1 MRTRVQRTDF
11 VMERRAITV
20 QGIVQGVGFRPFVHG
35 LAVELGLVGFVK
47 NQSGRVVIEV
57 EGTAGHL
64 DQFLTQLETSA
75 PPLSRIEAVA
85 WHSRPPAHDVAFRI
99 VPSDADATSPIF
111 ISPDVA
117 PCDACLAELFDPSD
131 RRYGYPFLNC
141 THCGPRL
148 TIIRGA
154 PYDRERTTM
163 ASFVICHA
171 CRAEYEDPTNRRFHA
186 QPTACANCGPNLS
199 LEASNGERIAT
210 SDPLASFVEAL
221 DQGKIGALK
230 GLGGFHLVCHA
241 GDERTV
247 AELRRR
253 KERDEKP
260 FAIMVTDLEA
270 AERFC
275 EIGLLERSLLQSAR
289 RPIVLLRK
297 KAVPA
302 ETANGHS
309 FSGRTKIAELVSPG
323 NPYFGVM
330 LPYTPLHHLLLRAV
344 GGAPLVMT
352 SGNRSDEPISYLDDE
367 AVSRL
372 GSIADLFL
380 THNRPIH
387 VRCDDSVTRIIDGG
401 ESPIRRSRGYAPEP
415 IKLPLACPFPILAVG
430 GQLKGVFAL
439 GRDRQAFLSHHMGDL
454 DHWDAYR
461 AFVRDIGLYQQLFG
475 ITPQVI
481 VHDLHPDYAS
491 TNYARERA
499 ANEGVKLV
507 SVQHHHAH
515 MAGCMAEH
523 GLNEPV
529 IGVSFDGTGYGAD
542 GAIWGGEFLVGDYTH
557 FRRKA
562 HLRYVRM
569 PGGDKAIHEPW
580 RMAFSHVRDARCER
594 SPLDGRI
601 PATTR
606 KTLETMLDRGF
617 NAPQTSSAGR
627 LFDAVASLVGVRD
640 CVSFEGQAAVQLE
653 WLATE
658 AGIEDSYPF
667 EIERPH
673 APSRETAAIVDTRPV
688 IRAVVEDIERG
699 VETRRIA
706 RRFHSTI
713 VSIIEKT
720 CCALRKETGIEAV
733 VLSGGVFMNALI
745 AREAAHSLLKADFRV
760 YQHHLVPPNDGG
772 LCLGQL
778 AVAAALSTPSR
789 QDARTSPVTVAASAS
804 GVRPTDSDQPL
815 VSCPSLQE
823 EQAHVPRDSR

>member
-1 MRTRVQRTDF
+1 MRTRVQQTDF
-11 VMERRAITV
+11 LMERREITV

-47 NQSGRVVIEV
+47 NQSGGVLIQV
-57 EGTAGHL
+57 EGKAVAL
-64 DQFLTQLETSA
+64 DRFLTQLETSA

-85 WHSRPPAHDVAFRI
+85 WQWRPPAHDVAFRI

-117 PCDACLAELFDPSD
+117 PCDACLAELFDPTD
-131 RRYGYPFLNC
+131 RRYRYPFLNC

-154 PYDRERTTM
+154 PYDRDRTTM
-163 ASFVICHA
+163 ASFVMCDA
-171 CRAEYEDPTNRRFHA
+171 CRAEYDDPTNRRFHA
-186 QPTACANCGPNLS
+186 QPTACADCGPRLQLQTNK
-199 LEASNGERIAT
+199 GERIET
-210 SDPLASFVEAL
+210 SDPLAFFVHAL
-221 DQGKIGALK
+221 NQGKIGALK

-241 GDERTV
+241 CDANAV

-260 FAIMVTDLEA
+260 FAVMVSDVHA
-270 AERFC
+270 AEQFC
-275 EIGLLERSLLQSAR
+275 EIGDLERALLQSAR

-297 KAVPA
+297 RTAAA
-302 ETANGHS
+302 EALHTDSRSN
-309 FSGRTKIAELVSPG
+309 RNQIAELVSPG

-344 GGAPLVMT
+344 ENAALVMT

-380 THNRPIH
+380 THDRPIH
-387 VRCDDSVTRIIDGG
+387 VRCDDSVTRIIDGS

-415 IKLPLACPFPILAVG
+415 IKLPLDCPCPILAVG

-461 AFVRDIGLYQQLFG
+461 AFVRDVGLYEQLFG
-475 ITPQVI
+475 ISPRVI

-499 ANEGVKLV
+499 ASEGVRLV
-507 SVQHHHAH
+507 PVQHHHAH
-515 MAGCMAEH
+515 MASCMAEH

-529 IGVSFDGTGYGAD
+529 IGVSFDGTGYGTD

-557 FRRKA
+557 FRRA
-562 HLRYVRM
+562 AYLRYVGM

-580 RMAFSHVRDARCER
+580 RMAFAHVRDADCER

-606 KTLETMLDRGF
+606 KTLATMLDRGF

-627 LFDAVASLVGVRD
+627 LFDAVASLVGIRD
-640 CVSFEGQAAVQLE
+640 RVSFEGQAAVQLE

-658 AGIEDSYPF
+658 AGSEDSYPF

-673 APSRETAAIVDTRPV
+673 APSGERAAIVDTRPV
-688 IRAVVEDIERG
+688 IRAVVEDVNRG
-699 VETRRIA
+699 LPTGRIA

-713 VSIIEKT
+713 VSIIERT
-720 CCALRKETGIEAV
+720 CGALRKETEIEAV

-745 AREAAHSLLKADFRV
+745 AREAAHSLLNAGFRV

-778 AVAAALSTPSR
+778 AVAAASSVPPRSEAESQPDEMPAT
-789 QDARTSPVTVAASAS
+789 AS
-804 GVRPTDSDQPL
+804 GGRPTDSKQPL
-815 VSCPSLQE
+815 TRRPNLQE
-823 EQAHVPRDSR
+823 EPAHVPRDPR